1 LSSEYVQKRLLNV
14 QEHLQEV
21 KRREEAQQAALAAK
35 REEADRIYTRL
46 KAEKEAAQAA
56 QDEQDF
62 LVNLLHQEEVEA
74 RIRQKEQDMRDYR
87 VRSASFVFSI
97 SHQLFRLSYCLNSD
111 ARLNSFTSQTPQ
123 HLVFAVLKFM

>member
-1 LSSEYVQKRLLNV
+1 MSGLQPCIFPIVGLSSEHEYVSVSYLRL

-21 KRREEAQQAALAAK
+21 KRREDAQQAALAAK

-62 LVNLLHQEEVEA
+62 LVNLLQQEEVEA
-74 RIRQKEQDMRDYR
+74 RQRQKEQDMLAYR
-87 VRSASFVFSI
+87 VRI
-97 SHQLFRLSYCLNSD
+97 LLQHSHTCCS
-111 ARLNSFTSQTPQ
+111 
-123 HLVFAVLKFM
+123 HVV

>member
-1 LSSEYVQKRLLNV
+1 VLCV

-62 LVNLLHQEEVEA
+62 LVNLLQQEEVES
-74 RIRQKEQDMRDYR
+74 RLRQKEQEMRAYR
-87 VRSASFVFSI
+87 VRFTSFWFSI
-97 SHQLFRLSYCLNSD
+97 CHQLAIHSYCPSPKVKIVQCYNPGTTYSC
-111 ARLNSFTSQTPQ
+111 RL
-123 HLVFAVLKFM
+123 LI